1 MMKDSFTKCVCDGVE
16 GSRLRGGVGGVA
28 EGGMPMPL
36 PPMLVLSIWPRIAA
50 AKGAKRGY
58 AF

>member
-1 MMKDSFTKCVCDGVE
+1 MKDSFTKCVCDGVE

-50 AKGAKRGY
+50 AKGPKGGTP
-58 AF
+58 F